1 MSEFETLANQ
11 FLIAMPSLDDPN
23 FERSVTLI
31 CEHTA
36 EGALGLIINKAT
48 SLNLGQVFAQL
59 DLTESVPGD
68 QTQLPEQPVMH
79 GGPVATSRGFV
90 LHDSREEAPEWDSSL
105 RLGGGLQLT
114 TSRDIMEAMAKGT
127 GPANAL
133 FALGYAGWT
142 AGQLESEI
150 ADNAWLSVPR
160 SDKLIF
166 DTPIDERW
174 DAATRLLGIDPSRLS
189 SVAGHS

>member
-1 MSEFETLANQ
+1 MVQFESLANQ

-31 CEHTA
+31 CEHTP
-36 EGALGLIINKAT
+36 EGALGLIINKTT
-48 SLNLGQVFAQL
+48 SLSLEQVFQQL
-59 DLTESVPGD
+59 ELTGHNEE
-68 QTQLPEQPVMH
+68 LPDGPVMH

-90 LHDSREEAPEWDSSL
+90 LHDTGDDDPQWDSTLQL
-105 RLGGGLQLT
+105 RDGLGLT
-114 TSRDIMEAMAKGT
+114 TSRDIMEAMASGR
-127 GPANAL
+127 GPDNAL

-142 AGQLESEI
+142 AGQLESEM
-150 ADNAWLSVPR
+150 ADNAWLSVD
-160 SDKLIF
+160 STDKLIF
-166 DTPIDERW
+166 DTPIDDRW

>member
-1 MSEFETLANQ
+1 MTEFESLANQ

-31 CEHTA
+31 CEHTS

-48 SLNLGQVFAQL
+48 SLNLGQVFEQL
-59 DLTESVPGD
+59 ELSGAGAGAEAP
-68 QTQLPEQPVMH
+68 LPEQPVMH

-90 LHDSREEAPEWDSSL
+90 LHDMDPDGTEWDSTL
-105 RLGGGLQLT
+105 RLDGDLRLT

-127 GPANAL
+127 GPQNAL

-142 AGQLESEI
+142 SGQLEAEM
-150 ADNAWLSVPR
+150 ADNAWLSVAR
-160 SDKLIF
+160 SDDLIF
-166 DTPIDERW
+166 NTPIDQRW

>member
-1 MSEFETLANQ
+1 
-11 FLIAMPSLDDPN
+11 MPSMADPN

-36 EGALGLIINKAT
+36 EGALGLIINKTT
-48 SLNLGQVFAQL
+48 SLNLGQVFEQL
-59 DLTESVPGD
+59 ELTHKDTDV
-68 QTQLPEQPVMH
+68 LPDQPVMH

-90 LHDSREEAPEWDSSL
+90 LHDLDQHWDSSL
-105 RLGGGLQLT
+105 RLDNGLHLT
-114 TSRDIMEAMAKGT
+114 TSRDIMEAMACGE
-127 GPANAL
+127 GPGQAL

-150 ADNAWLSVPR
+150 ADNAWLSVA
-160 SDKLIF
+160 SSSELIF
-166 DTPIDERW
+166 DTPVEQRW

>member
-1 MSEFETLANQ
+1 MTEFESLANQ

-31 CEHTA
+31 CEHTS

-48 SLNLGQVFAQL
+48 SLNLGQVFEQL
-59 DLTESVPGD
+59 ELARDDDAEDAP
-68 QTQLPEQPVMH
+68 LPDQPVMH

-90 LHDSREEAPEWDSSL
+90 LHDADGDEDDWDSTL
-105 RLGGGLQLT
+105 RLAGGLRLT
-114 TSRDIMEAMAKGT
+114 TSRDIMEAMARGN
-127 GPANAL
+127 GPENAL

-142 AGQLESEI
+142 AGQLETEM
-150 ADNAWLSVPR
+150 AENAWLSVER
-160 SDKLIF
+160 SDELIF
-166 DTPIDERW
+166 NTPIDQRW

>member
-1 MSEFETLANQ
+1 MSEFESLANQ

-31 CEHTA
+31 CEHTS

-48 SLNLGQVFAQL
+48 SLNLGQVFEQL
-59 DLTESVPGD
+59 ELAGD
-68 QTQLPEQPVMH
+68 DDEPQAVLPEQPVMH

-90 LHDSREEAPEWDSSL
+90 LHDTDSDDGDWDSTL
-105 RLGGGLQLT
+105 RLDGGLRLT
-114 TSRDIMEAMAKGT
+114 TSRDIMEAMARGD
-127 GPANAL
+127 GPQNAL

-142 AGQLESEI
+142 AGQLESEM
-150 ADNAWLSVPR
+150 ADNAWLSVKR
-160 SDKLIF
+160 SDELIF
-166 DTPIDERW
+166 STPIDERW